1 MVITKNLIMLSL
13 LTTLIIGC
21 SSNRSQ
27 PTNTPITNDVGA
39 VENETV
45 YTHGLQCVG
54 KQIEKSGQAGKVI
67 VAIDNIK
74 DKTVKDFDVSSLTQ
88 GASDMAMTALAK
100 VGALEII
107 DRIPGENLGHVQISK
122 NEPGKVVGDIL
133 PSHVFLA
140 GAITEYNK
148 DLRNRRWGFDFF
160 RNLLDVGMSGSH
172 NVINVAMDLRMVAS
186 QKGKI
191 LRNSKKE
198 FLVLSLQNNI
208 VTRSYKGDIFRT
220 WSNVGGGGNVGFK
233 INDPQHLAVREIIE
247 RGVLILVGKLFEVNW
262 KKCDVKRMPPSI
274 QPSEIKRIKN
284 EPGLSRD
291 PTLMPGVT
299 AQATSKPAD
308 WSKSLIAKLEGK
320 LATGTQRS
328 LYFNIPKIKSK
339 TANYFESQLL
349 GALVGSSL
357 FKPLDSVTDLP
368 KSELDQMDIEDLRTR
383 VESRPN
389 FSIMAAFLDAD
400 SELSWRVS
408 TLKSQVTVTVFLVD
422 KSTVLTESVTFPSTA
437 LPNEVA
443 QSLVESPDGLSSQTG
458 ILKKN
463 ADLMLDFVT
472 TQGKAFVTYQ
482 KGEKARFLMRT
493 NRAAYPYI
501 FTLDYWRK
509 EQTEQTG
516 LTRLYPR
523 FPGVQPERID
533 ANEVWIFSNDLSRLE
548 SADRY
553 MLWAIVSEK
562 PIDFPEELS
571 IEWLQAAESAERYKL
586 WARASEN
593 PIESP
598 EELSIEWLQAADKE
612 KLVDQG
618 AVDQGAGLGKLV
630 RGKYT
635 DMGIVIHA
643 KESGS

>member
-13 LTTLIIGC
+13 LTTLIVGC
-21 SSNRSQ
+21 GGNNRSQ
-27 PTNTPITNDVGA
+27 PTNGPITDDVGA

-45 YTHGLQCVG
+45 YTYGLKCVG
-54 KQIEKSGQAGKVI
+54 NEITKSGQAEKVI
-67 VAIDNIK
+67 VAVDIIK
-74 DKTVKDFDVSSLTQ
+74 DKTVKDFDVSALTQ
-88 GASDMAMTALAK
+88 GASEMAMTALAK

-122 NEPGKVVGDIL
+122 NEPGKTVGDIL

-172 NVINVAMDLRMVAS
+172 NVINVAMDLRLVAS
-186 QKGKI
+186 GKGKI

-198 FLVLSLQNNI
+198 LLVLSLQNNI
-208 VTRSYKGDIFRT
+208 VTRSYKGDLFRT
-220 WSNVGGGGNVGFK
+220 WSNIGGGGNVGFK
-233 INDPQHLAVREIIE
+233 INDPQHLAVREIID

-262 KKCDVKRMPPSI
+262 KKCDVKRMPPSAR
-274 QPSEIKRIKN
+274 KRSIPTKKSK
-284 EPGLSRD
+284 PKLSKD
-291 PTLMPGVT
+291 PALMPGVT
-299 AQATSKPAD
+299 AQAARIPAD

-320 LATGTQRS
+320 LATRTQRS

-349 GALVGSSL
+349 GALVGSRL
-357 FKPLDSVTDLP
+357 FKPLDSVTELP
-368 KSELDQMDIEDLRTR
+368 KSDLDRMDIEDLRTR
-383 VESRPN
+383 VEYRPN

-400 SELSWRVS
+400 SELSWQVS
-408 TLKSQVTVTVFLVD
+408 TSKSQVTVTVFLVD
-422 KSTVLTESVTFPSTA
+422 KSTVLTESVIFPSTV
-437 LPNEVA
+437 LPNDVA
-443 QSLVESPDGLSSQTG
+443 QSLVESPNGLLSQTG

-463 ADLMLDFVT
+463 ADLKLDFVT
-472 TQGKAFVTYQ
+472 THGKAFVTYQ

-501 FTLDYWRK
+501 FTLDYWGK
-509 EQTEQTG
+509 EQTG

-523 FPGVQPERID
+523 SPGMQPERID

-553 MLWAIVSEK
+553 MLWAIASEK
-562 PIDFPEELS
+562 PIEFPE
-571 IEWLQAAESAERYKL
+571 K
-586 WARASEN
+586 
-593 PIESP
+593 
-598 EELSIEWLQAADKE
+598 LSIEWLQAADKE
-612 KLVDQG
+612 ELVDQG
-618 AVDQGAGLGKLV
+618 VGLGE
-630 RGKYT
+630 YT

-643 KESGS
+643 KQSGS